1 MNLMLG
7 SLDNVLYMMR
17 FSSGYT
23 LDALCLV
30 SQQDLLHVL
39 WMVLVHNTRTEYGE
53 LLVLDNMLLRRCAS
67 LSPMHRL
74 HTPGR

>member
-17 FSSGYT
+17 FCSGYT

-53 LLVLDNMLLRRCAS
+53 LLVLDKMLLRRCAS
-67 LSPMHRL
+67 LSPMPRL